1 MTSRPVRLG
10 IQVQPQHALYPKV
23 RDTVRALDDMGVDI
37 LFNWDHFFPLS
48 GDKDGLHFEAWTE
61 LGSWAELTTTVEFGT
76 LVNCNSYRNPDLQ
89 ADMARTLDH
98 ISGGRF
104 IFGTGS
110 GWFER
115 DYDEYG
121 YEFGTA
127 GSRLDALAE
136 ALPRIE
142 SRWQKLNPAPLRDI
156 PILIG
161 GSGEQKTLKLVA
173 KHADIWHSFVP
184 PAELPRKIGILQEHC
199 DTVGRDISEIE
210 FSSEQRVKDLATADE
225 LRELG
230 VTLFTIGI
238 SGPDY
243 PLDIVRE
250 WLVWRDQQ
258 NA

>member
-61 LGSWAELTTTVEFGT
+61 LGSWAELTTNVEFGT

-210 FSSEQRVKDLATADE
+210 FSSEQRVKDLSTADE

>member
-61 LGSWAELTTTVEFGT
+61 LGSWAELTTNVEFGT

-121 YEFGTA
+121 YGFGTA

>member
-61 LGSWAELTTTVEFGT
+61 LGSWAELTTNVEFGT

-121 YEFGTA
+121 YGFGTA

-243 PLDIVRE
+243 PLDVVRE

>member
-61 LGSWAELTTTVEFGT
+61 LGSWAELTKNVEFGT

-142 SRWQKLNPAPLRDI
+142 SRWQNLNPAPLRDI

-210 FSSEQRVKDLATADE
+210 FSSEQRVKDLSTADE

>member
-61 LGSWAELTTTVEFGT
+61 LGSWAELTKNVEFGT

-142 SRWQKLNPAPLRDI
+142 SRWQNLNPAPLRDI

-184 PAELPRKIGILQEHC
+184 PADLPRKIGILQEHC

>member
-250 WLVWRDQQ
+250 WLVWRNQQ